1 MALHEDNELQRTSVW
16 RIVLA
21 ITGFYCLLSTIL
33 TVGQYHLSGDSFDY
47 LTLARNIFRGEGFS
61 RIGQPE
67 VLRQPGYPYL
77 TAACLFFIRDLEM
90 AGHVVS
96 IICGAAAIPA
106 VFWTAKQFLPIRYA
120 LYSAAML
127 SVNPFF
133 AHAGSEALS
142 ETSNTLFSIIAL
154 GFLIALYKQTTYKAV
169 VFSIFFGL
177 FSAAAY
183 LCRSESLLLLPA
195 GIILLVLCKWKER
208 LKCSLCV
215 VAAVISLTIA
225 CFPYW
230 HMLKTATGHFSL
242 GGNSVNLIWF
252 QSTLDKRPPES
263 FDPRWAPR
271 PFDPLWPSVT
281 HPAAFN
287 PVRYI
292 RLNAPE
298 LIKRYLCN
306 TITFLEPLAEILFFG
321 VGFILLFFGIRWGP
335 GITKHNTFHALWVGF
350 FPAVTLPF
358 RDGTDRFMIPYL
370 PFFSI
375 LMAIGLLE
383 ISERFLVK
391 FHFLRPRPHTLKII
405 LIGFL
410 ILLPLIKM
418 TRHIG
423 RGESWRH
430 FRYRAVGDYIRN
442 DLTGRQMPKIMADDS
457 APGFFAGG
465 DTIAIP
471 STVEY
476 KKLIEQMDKYG
487 AQYLVITHEY
497 YPLDGIKIPELKKPL
512 NHDELKYLK
521 TFPGKID
528 LYQRTKYQTSAPEE
542 QHTTLGSQN

>member
-1 MALHEDNELQRTSVW
+1 MAHKEVILHEDNELHRTSAW

-21 ITGFYCLLSTIL
+21 VAGFYCFLSTLL

-47 LTLARNIFRGEGFS
+47 LTLARNIFQGKGFS
-61 RIGQPE
+61 RTGQLE

-77 TAACLFFIRDLEM
+77 VAAFLLFFRDLEL

-96 IICGAAAIPA
+96 LICGAITIPA

-120 LYSAAML
+120 LYSAVLLA
-127 SVNPFF
+127 VNPFF
-133 AHAGSEALS
+133 AHAGSESLS
-142 ETSNTLFSIIAL
+142 ETSNALFSIIAL
-154 GFLIALYKQTTYKAV
+154 GFLLALCKETTYKAV
-169 VFSIFFGL
+169 VFSVFFGL

-195 GIILLVLCKWKER
+195 GIILLVSCKWKER

-215 VAAVISLTIA
+215 IAAVIVLTIA

-252 QSTLDKRPPES
+252 QSTLDKRPPKS

-271 PFDPLWPSVT
+271 PFDPLWPTVT
-281 HPAAFN
+281 HPADFN
-287 PVRYI
+287 PGRYI

-306 TITFLEPLAEILFFG
+306 TITYLKPLAEILFFG
-321 VGFILLFFGIRWGP
+321 FGFILLFFGIRRGP
-335 GITKHNTFHALWVGF
+335 GITKHNAFHAIWVGF
-350 FPAVTLPF
+350 FPAITLAF
-358 RDGTDRFMIPYL
+358 REGTDRLLIPYL
-370 PFFSI
+370 PVFSL

-383 ISERFLVK
+383 INEWFLDK
-391 FHFLRPRPHTLKII
+391 FQFLRPKPHTVKII
-405 LIGFL
+405 LIIFL
-410 ILLPLIKM
+410 ILLPMIKM
-418 TRHIG
+418 VRHIG
-423 RGESWRH
+423 RGEGWRH
-430 FRYRAVGDYIRN
+430 YRYRAVGDYIRN
-442 DLTGRQMPKIMADDS
+442 DLAGGQMPKVVADDS

-465 DTIAIP
+465 DTIVIP
-471 STVEY
+471 PTVEY

-487 AQYLVITHEY
+487 AQYLVITRENS
-497 YPLDGIKIPELKKPL
+497 PIGGIKISELKKPL
-512 NHDELKYLK
+512 NHDEVKLLK

-528 LYQRTKYQTSAPEE
+528 LYRRTKYQTSVPEE
-542 QHTTLGSQN
+542 

>member
-1 MALHEDNELQRTSVW
+1 MAYKGVTLREDNELHRTSVW

-47 LTLARNIFRGEGFS
+47 LTLARNIFRGDGFS

-77 TAACLFFIRDLEM
+77 IAASLFFIRDLEM
-90 AGHVVS
+90 AGHVIS
-96 IICGAAAIPA
+96 LICGAIAIPA
-106 VFWTAKQFLPIRYA
+106 VVWTAKQILPIRYA
-120 LYSAAML
+120 LYSAALL

-154 GFLIALYKQTTYKAV
+154 GFLLALCKQTTYKAV
-169 VFSIFFGL
+169 VFSVFFGL

-183 LCRSESLLLLPA
+183 LCRSESLLLLPG

-208 LKCSLCV
+208 LRCSLCV
-215 VAAVISLTIA
+215 VAAVIALTIA

-252 QSTLDKRPPES
+252 QSTLDKRPPKS

-281 HPAAFN
+281 HPADFN
-287 PVRYI
+287 PGRYI
-292 RLNAPE
+292 RLNAFE

-321 VGFILLFFGIRWGP
+321 IGFILLFFGIRWGH
-335 GITKHNTFHALWVGF
+335 GIAKHNTFHALWVGF
-350 FPAVTLPF
+350 LPAVTLPF
-358 RDGTDRFMIPYL
+358 REGTDRFMIPYL
-370 PFFSI
+370 PVFSI
-375 LMAIGLLE
+375 IMAIGLLE
-383 ISERFLVK
+383 VNERFLNK
-391 FHFLRPRPHTLKII
+391 LQFLRLKPHTWKII
-405 LIGFL
+405 LIAFL
-410 ILLPLIKM
+410 ILLPMIKM
-418 TRHIG
+418 VRHIG
-423 RGESWRH
+423 RAEGWRH
-430 FRYRAVGDYIRN
+430 FRYRAVGNYIRN
-442 DLTGRQMPKIMADDS
+442 DLAGGQTPKIVADDS

-465 DTIAIP
+465 DTIIIP
-471 STVEY
+471 STAEY

-487 AQYLVITHEY
+487 AQYLVITRENS
-497 YPLDGIKIPELKKPL
+497 PRGGIKIPELKKPS
-512 NHDELKYLK
+512 NHDELKFLK

-528 LYQRTKYQTSAPEE
+528 LYRRTKYQTFAPEE
-542 QHTTLGSQN
+542 